1 MGIQFATQHHFDQ
14 FDLWQFA
21 GFTAANEAAVTQ
33 NGNAIADLID
43 LIEEMGNE
51 DQTDAPIAQMPHQ
64 AEQHFYFL
72 GIKTGGGLIE
82 DQHFRG
88 EIYRP
93 TDGDD
98 LLHRHGKAVQRL
110 AHVEGKTV

>member
-1 MGIQFATQHHFDQ
+1 MGIQFTAQHHFDQ
-14 FDLWQFA
+14 FDLRQFS

-33 NGNAIADLID
+33 NGNAIADLIN
-43 LIEEMGNE
+43 LIKKVGDE
-51 DQTDAPIAQMPHQ
+51 DQADAPIAQMSHQ
-64 AEQHFYFL
+64 AKQHFNFL
-72 GIKTGGGLIE
+72 GIKAGGRLIE

-88 EIYRP
+88 EIDRP

-110 AHVEGKTV
+110 AHVKGKTV